1 MEEETRADDDLDE
14 EEEAFPDLVEL
25 PKAKAKGKA
34 KSTALDNKLKDKAV
48 KGRGRGTKGAG
59 RRGAGDAPA
68 NNILAVL
75 AKSGEA
81 RDATPAVGELMEQED
96 IGDCDVLADRST
108 TTRAQRHVFKMY
120 FSTLPIEVQ
129 NRFNEA
135 RVSNST
141 GKQAV
146 INAIINNFVDK
157 TAKYNSDLKV
167 KAQYLTQRV
176 QKFDRSSV
184 AENDKGKTRTE
195 MLGILGSESLLNQGV
210 QCGDITEETHHGR
223 KFYFMTE
230 ISKKRERGVKET
242 DTASRESDMTL
253 STENF
258 LSFATEARAMMDTNW
273 KGFALEDTS
282 AGSSSEGNRDE
293 RPPDD
298 KAMMKL
304 QESFDGMTRITLH
317 VKRMAVELCRAA
329 PSDSTQEMVNKGM
342 TLCRDLVGP
351 SNHIENMLTSR
362 RESLTLGQV
371 KTALRNAAQTFEQL
385 ERFEQEVSLLHK
397 HYCGAKKARK

>member
-1 MEEETRADDDLDE
+1 
-14 EEEAFPDLVEL
+14 
-25 PKAKAKGKA
+25 
-34 KSTALDNKLKDKAV
+34 
-48 KGRGRGTKGAG
+48 
-59 RRGAGDAPA
+59 
-68 NNILAVL
+68 
-75 AKSGEA
+75 
-81 RDATPAVGELMEQED
+81 
-96 IGDCDVLADRST
+96 
-108 TTRAQRHVFKMY
+108 
-120 FSTLPIEVQ
+120 
-129 NRFNEA
+129 
-135 RVSNST
+135 
-141 GKQAV
+141 
-146 INAIINNFVDK
+146 
-157 TAKYNSDLKV
+157 
-167 KAQYLTQRV
+167 
-176 QKFDRSSV
+176 
-184 AENDKGKTRTE
+184 

-230 ISKKRERGVKET
+230 ISKTREKGVTEE

-273 KGFALEDTS
+273 KGFALQDTS

>member
-1 MEEETRADDDLDE
+1 MEEETRADDDLDQ

-81 RDATPAVGELMEQED
+81 RDATPAVGELTEQED
-96 IGDCDVLADRST
+96 IGDGVVLADRSP

-146 INAIINNFVDK
+146 INSIINDFVDK

-167 KAQYLTQRV
+167 KAKYLTQRV

-184 AENDKGKTRTE
+184 AENYKGKTRTE
-195 MLGILGSESLLNQGV
+195 MLGILGSESLLNLGI

-230 ISKKRERGVKET
+230 ISKKREKGVTEE
-242 DTASRESDMTL
+242 DTATRESDMTL

>member
-96 IGDCDVLADRST
+96 IGDCVVLADRSA

>member
-1 MEEETRADDDLDE
+1 M
-14 EEEAFPDLVEL
+14 
-25 PKAKAKGKA
+25 
-34 KSTALDNKLKDKAV
+34 
-48 KGRGRGTKGAG
+48 
-59 RRGAGDAPA
+59 
-68 NNILAVL
+68 
-75 AKSGEA
+75 
-81 RDATPAVGELMEQED
+81 
-96 IGDCDVLADRST
+96 
-108 TTRAQRHVFKMY
+108 
-120 FSTLPIEVQ
+120 
-129 NRFNEA
+129 
-135 RVSNST
+135 
-141 GKQAV
+141 
-146 INAIINNFVDK
+146 
-157 TAKYNSDLKV
+157 
-167 KAQYLTQRV
+167 
-176 QKFDRSSV
+176 
-184 AENDKGKTRTE
+184 
-195 MLGILGSESLLNQGV
+195 
-210 QCGDITEETHHGR
+210 
-223 KFYFMTE
+223 
-230 ISKKRERGVKET
+230 
-242 DTASRESDMTL
+242 